1 MKVSL
6 SSVENIGGGKGICIL
21 ITLIGILSNE
31 PWMAECGHFGVDK
44 DCDLG

>member
-6 SSVENIGGGKGICIL
+6 SSVENIGGRGICIL

-31 PWMAECGHFGVDK
+31 PWMAERGHFGVDK
-44 DCDLG
+44 DCDLS